1 MSAWSDGYVSDINST
16 YGYYNEL
23 NPHRVA
29 LPFLMAGLAVP
40 KMAAACELGFGQGVS
55 LNAHAAAGSANWWGT
70 DFNPA
75 HVGFAQEMAAVSG
88 NGAHVVDQ
96 AFNEFCARTD
106 LPDFDFIGLHGIWS
120 WVSHENRHI
129 LVDFIR
135 RKLKVGGVLY
145 ISYNTLPGW
154 AAAAPIRHLLAEHA
168 HVMSAPGQGMVQR
181 VTDSV
186 GFTRELLGLSHHYCQ
201 QVPSIPQRI
210 TQIGEQNP
218 HYLAHEYFNRDWHP
232 MYFAEMQDWLEA
244 AKLSYACSANY
255 LDDFAPALFDQEQQA
270 FLAQITDASFAQTT
284 KDYLLNKQFRKDYW
298 VKGARKISSVQAEQ
312 SWQQLRFLLMTPAND
327 IALNINS
334 HRAITLLPEM
344 YQPVLTALADGQ
356 VHPFADLA
364 AAAEA
369 TTLSRGQLFEILA
382 VLHAKGDVVLVQDEE
397 TVAAARPRCRALN
410 RYLMQMSRVS
420 NEVPYLVSPLSGGA
434 ITYDRISQL
443 FLLAYSEGK
452 KKPAQWVDFAW
463 QALQAQQ
470 QLLIHEGQVLQTEAE
485 NRAELKRLATHFADK
500 LLATARSLEIVA
512 D

>member
-1 MSAWSDGYVSDINST
+1 
-16 YGYYNEL
+16 
-23 NPHRVA
+23 
-29 LPFLMAGLAVP
+29 
-40 KMAAACELGFGQGVS
+40 
-55 LNAHAAAGSANWWGT
+55 
-70 DFNPA
+70 
-75 HVGFAQEMAAVSG
+75 
-88 NGAHVVDQ
+88 
-96 AFNEFCARTD
+96 
-106 LPDFDFIGLHGIWS
+106 
-120 WVSHENRHI
+120 
-129 LVDFIR
+129 
-135 RKLKVGGVLY
+135 
-145 ISYNTLPGW
+145 
-154 AAAAPIRHLLAEHA
+154 
-168 HVMSAPGQGMVQR
+168 MVQR

-410 RYLMQMSRVS
+410 RYLLQMSRVS